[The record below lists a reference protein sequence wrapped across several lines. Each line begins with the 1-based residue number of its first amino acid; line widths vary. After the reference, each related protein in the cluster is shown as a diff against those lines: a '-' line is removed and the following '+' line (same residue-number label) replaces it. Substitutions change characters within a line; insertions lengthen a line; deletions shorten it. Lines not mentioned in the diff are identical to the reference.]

1 LFFSF
6 PEPVPLP
13 QIQTNSISL
22 TLDWCNVTL
31 ECTAT
36 GASEHLNVTWKSK
49 GLPRELEQ
57 RGTPGPAPN
66 PWTLTVRLPHSHLH
80 ASLTCVVSNYVDQ
93 KNATLE
99 LGNICAQGECHLLE
113 WRGNVELK

>member
-113 WRGNVELK
+113 GRGNMELR